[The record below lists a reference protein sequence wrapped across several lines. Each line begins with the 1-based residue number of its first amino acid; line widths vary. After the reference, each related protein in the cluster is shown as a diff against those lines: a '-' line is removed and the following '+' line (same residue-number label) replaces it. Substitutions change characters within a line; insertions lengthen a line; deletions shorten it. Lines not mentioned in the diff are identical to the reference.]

1 MHTERY
7 SCQMELPGFG
17 KKAQERLFNA
27 RVLIVGAG
35 GLGCPAAQYLASCGV
50 GTLGIADDD
59 TVSLSNLHR
68 QILYTPVDAGKPKA
82 QAAAEWLMRQNPD
95 ITIVSHPIK
104 VTTDNVLQILMD
116 YDIIIDCTDNFDT
129 RYLLNDAAVLSGK
142 PLVYGSVY
150 QYEGQ
155 VAVWNILNADGG
167 RSANYRDLFPQVDA
181 TQVPNCTEGGVI
193 PTLTGIIGCMQANE
207 AIKYITQTGEILASK
222 LLLFSALTLQSQIIK
237 LPSITKTAISTLP
250 GIKHVDSL
258 SVQQL
263 KKELETGNI
272 ELIDIRS
279 SAEHDDF
286 NIGGRH
292 IPAYKLESAINQLDM
307 AKTMVLYCTIGKR
320 SAEVVIRLKELNP
333 ALSVCSLEGGIKAW
347 IANNI

>member
-1 MHTERY
+1 
-7 SCQMELPGFG
+7 
-17 KKAQERLFNA
+17 
-27 RVLIVGAG
+27 
-35 GLGCPAAQYLASCGV
+35 
-50 GTLGIADDD
+50 
-59 TVSLSNLHR
+59 
-68 QILYTPVDAGKPKA
+68 
-82 QAAAEWLMRQNPD
+82 
-95 ITIVSHPIK
+95 
-104 VTTDNVLQILMD
+104 
-116 YDIIIDCTDNFDT
+116 
-129 RYLLNDAAVLSGK
+129 
-142 PLVYGSVY
+142 
-150 QYEGQ
+150 